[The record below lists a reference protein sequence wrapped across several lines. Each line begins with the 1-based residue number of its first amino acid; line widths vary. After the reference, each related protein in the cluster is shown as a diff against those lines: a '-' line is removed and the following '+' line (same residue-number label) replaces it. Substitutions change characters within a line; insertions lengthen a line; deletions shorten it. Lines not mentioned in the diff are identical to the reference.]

1 MHQSVCIEREAGE
14 AMHRPKGIHLLR
26 FVDRLSAAHS
36 TLVRKNSDKRCALSA
51 FSLYPVDDGAAA
63 PNPAGIEN

>member
-1 MHQSVCIEREAGE
+1 MNQPAVG
-14 AMHRPKGIHLLR
+14 
-26 FVDRLSAAHS
+26 RLSAKRS